1 MQKASG
7 RSYNLGWMHPLLEI
21 RDQQRQRVGKTSPLD
36 LQSLTTAYHW
46 LYPTRSKPAREAPAM
61 QSAEV
66 SLSGHREGQKVNLR
80 REQRVNSTAT
90 DWLCDTVH
98 VNGKAARVQSQIY
111 LRTFQQMH
119 GLKYNI
125 NGREDL
131 RRQGGPP
138 LRNPKGCNSLL
149 ELNLWEMGSKDKF
162 LLQSQHGACL
172 CAVLE
177 QLLVQ

>member
-7 RSYNLGWMHPLLEI
+7 RSCNLGWMHPLLEI
-21 RDQQRQRVGKTSPLD
+21 WDQRRQRVGKTSLD
-36 LQSLTTAYHW
+36 LQSLTTAYRW
-46 LYPTRSKPAREAPAM
+46 LYPTRSKPEREAPGM

-66 SLSGHREGQKVNLR
+66 SLSGPREGQKVNLR
-80 REQRVNSTAT
+80 REQRINSTAT
-90 DWLCDTVH
+90 NWLCDTVH
-98 VNGKAARVQSQIY
+98 INGKAARVQSQIY

-125 NGREDL
+125 NEREDL
-131 RRQGGPP
+131 RRQGGPAF
-138 LRNPKGCNSLL
+138 RNPKGYNSLL
-149 ELNLWEMGSKDKF
+149 ELILWEMGSKDKF
-162 LLQSQHGACL
+162 LLQSQQGACL